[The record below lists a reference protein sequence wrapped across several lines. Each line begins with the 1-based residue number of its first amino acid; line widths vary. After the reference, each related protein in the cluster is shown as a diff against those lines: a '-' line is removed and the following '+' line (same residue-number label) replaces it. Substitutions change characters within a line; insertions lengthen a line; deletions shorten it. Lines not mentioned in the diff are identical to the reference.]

1 MMNQVHF
8 FLGLKLHKGCN
19 IAPNFSYSPWM
30 FSLLAKRRKILGE
43 HFHISRNWTRL
54 WNLFN
59 CFLFCRFLGSGDP
72 NTFFSRAQRSRMV
85 YEILA
90 TTPFGK
96 EKKGEVGIERMVEE
110 GAYSAAFP
118 LHDVSNMSH
127 IFQEKQHT

>member
-1 MMNQVHF
+1 MHS
-8 FLGLKLHKGCN
+8 L
-19 IAPNFSYSPWM
+19 FS
-30 FSLLAKRRKILGE
+30 FSV
-43 HFHISRNWTRL
+43 
-54 WNLFN
+54 
-59 CFLFCRFLGSGDP
+59 CRFLGSGDP

-118 LHDVSNMSH
+118 LHDVSKALISAPGRARA
-127 IFQEKQHT
+127 

>member
-1 MMNQVHF
+1 MKQEKTGFLPNQMPFTPITLTV
-8 FLGLKLHKGCN
+8 
-19 IAPNFSYSPWM
+19 
-30 FSLLAKRRKILGE
+30 SLLLC
-43 HFHISRNWTRL
+43 
-54 WNLFN
+54 N

-118 LHDVSNMSH
+118 LHDVSLFVFLATPSY
-127 IFQEKQHT
+127 